1 MRVLV
6 DTPVWSLAFRRKKG
20 AQSLQESAIL
30 LEIKELIQQSN
41 TVIIG
46 AIRQEILSGLT
57 FEAQFEKLKDNL
69 RAFEDLKLTTED
81 YEIAAE
87 FYNQCRRKGVQ
98 GSHID
103 FLICAA
109 AHRNN
114 IPIFTTAKDFYLYSK
129 HIDISLYKPRIT
141 FN

>member
-6 DTPVWSLAFRRKKG
+6 DTSLWSLAFRRRKEV
-20 AQSLQESAIL
+20 QDIQESVML
-30 LEIKELIQQSN
+30 LEINELIQQSKV
-41 TVIIG
+41 VIIG
-46 AIRQEILSGLT
+46 PIRQEILSGIT
-57 FEAQFEKLKDNL
+57 VEAQFEKLKDNL
-69 RAFEDLKLTTED
+69 KVFEDLKLTTED
-81 YEIAAE
+81 YEVAAE

-103 FLICAA
+103 FLICAV

-114 IPIFTTAKDFYLYSK
+114 IPIFTTDKDFYLYSK
-129 HIDISLYKPRIT
+129 HVDISLYKPHFT

>member
-1 MRVLV
+1 MRVLI

-20 AQSLQESAIL
+20 GQSLQESAIL
-30 LEIKELIQQSN
+30 LEIKELIHQSN
-41 TVIIG
+41 AAIIG
-46 AIRQEILSGLT
+46 AIRQEILSGIT
-57 FEAQFEKLKDNL
+57 IEAQFEKLKDNL

-87 FYNQCRRKGVQ
+87 FYNKCRRKGVQ

-114 IPIFTTAKDFYLYSK
+114 IPIFTTDKDFDLYSK
-129 HIDISLYKPRIT
+129 HIDISLYKPRIS

>member
-1 MRVLV
+1 MRVLI

-20 AQSLQESAIL
+20 GHSLQESAIL
-30 LEIKELIQQSN
+30 LEIKELIHQSN
-41 TVIIG
+41 TAIIG
-46 AIRQEILSGLT
+46 AIRQEILSGIT
-57 FEAQFEKLKDNL
+57 IEAQFEKLKDNL

-87 FYNQCRRKGVQ
+87 FYNKCRRKGVQ

-114 IPIFTTAKDFYLYSK
+114 IPIFTTDKDFDLYSK
-129 HIDISLYKPRIT
+129 HIDISLYKPRIS

>member
-6 DTPVWSLAFRRKKG
+6 DTPVWSLAFRRQKG
-20 AQSLQESAIL
+20 VQSLQESAML

-41 TVIIG
+41 AVIIG
-46 AIRQEILSGLT
+46 AIRQEILSGITL
-57 FEAQFEKLKDNL
+57 EAQFEKLKDNL
-69 RAFEDLKLTTED
+69 RAFDDLRLTTED

-114 IPIFTTAKDFYLYSK
+114 IPIFTTDKDFDLYSK
-129 HIDISLYKPRIT
+129 HIDISLYKPRII

>member
-6 DTPVWSLAFRRKKG
+6 DTPVWSLAFRRQKG
-20 AQSLQESAIL
+20 VQSLQESAML

-41 TVIIG
+41 AVIIG
-46 AIRQEILSGLT
+46 AIRQEILSGITL
-57 FEAQFEKLKDNL
+57 EAQFEKLKDNL
-69 RAFEDLKLTTED
+69 RSFDDLKLTTED

-103 FLICAA
+103 FLICAV

-114 IPIFTTAKDFYLYSK
+114 IPIFTTDKDFYLYSK

>member
-20 AQSLQESAIL
+20 VQSLQESAML
-30 LEIKELIQQSN
+30 MEIKELIQQSN
-41 TVIIG
+41 AVIIG
-46 AIRQEILSGLT
+46 AIRQEILSGITL
-57 FEAQFEKLKDNL
+57 EAQFEKLKDNL
-69 RAFEDLKLTTED
+69 RAFDDLRLTTED

-114 IPIFTTAKDFYLYSK
+114 IPIFTTDKDFDLYSK
-129 HIDISLYKPRIT
+129 HIDISLYKPRIV

>member
-6 DTPVWSLAFRRKKG
+6 DTSLWSLAFRRRKEV
-20 AQSLQESAIL
+20 QDIQESVML
-30 LEIKELIQQSN
+30 LEINELIQQSKV
-41 TVIIG
+41 VIIG
-46 AIRQEILSGLT
+46 PIRQEILSGIT
-57 FEAQFEKLKDNL
+57 VEAQFEKLKDNL
-69 RAFEDLKLTTED
+69 KVFEDLKLTTED
-81 YEIAAE
+81 YEVAAE

-103 FLICAA
+103 FLICAV

-114 IPIFTTAKDFYLYSK
+114 IPIFTTDKDFDLYSK
-129 HIDISLYKPRIT
+129 HVDISLYKPHFT